1 MRMPCRTGLFLRD
14 RLIQA
19 YQGLNIVKFLRDRE
33 NEFPMMS
40 DVTWGSGLHLIT
52 LVDSYQI
59 KL

>member
-33 NEFPMMS
+33 NEFPMFS
-40 DVTWGSGLHLIT
+40 RKGSILSERI
-52 LVDSYQI
+52 
-59 KL
+59 